1 MKRILLALFF
11 SAGGLA
17 AAPLKVV
24 TTTPD
29 LADLAR
35 RVGGERVSVAC
46 LSRGVQDPHFVEAKP
61 SLILK
66 LREADLY
73 IQTGLELEAG
83 WAPLLLQGARRAQV
97 QPGGTGFLDASRF
110 VRPLEVPSD
119 VSRAGGD
126 VHPGGN
132 PHYLGDPRNAV
143 AVAAGLAGK
152 LAELDPAGKPM
163 YDANARA
170 YGERLWLKIV
180 EWEKRLA
187 PARGARY
194 VSYHR
199 NLVYFADW
207 AGLSSAGEIEP
218 KPGIPPSPR
227 HTADLIKLM
236 KEQKIPLV
244 LTMPY
249 YEKRSSDALAAA
261 TGARV
266 VVMSLMPDGVS
277 REDDYLSVME
287 RNVGEIIAAVSR

>member
-1 MKRILLALFF
+1 MKRIFSVFFFLA
-11 SAGGLA
+11 GPLA
-17 AAPLKVV
+17 AAPLKIV

-35 RVGGERVSVAC
+35 NVGGDRVSVVC
-46 LSRGVQDPHFVEAKP
+46 LSRGIQDPHFVEAKP

-73 IQTGLELEAG
+73 IQTGLDLEAG
-83 WAPLLLQGARRAQV
+83 WAPLLLQGARRPQL

-110 VRPLEVPSD
+110 IKPLEIPSD

-132 PHYLGDPRNAV
+132 PHYLGDPRNAIV
-143 AVAAGLAGK
+143 VAAGIAGQLA
-152 LAELDPAGKPM
+152 ALDPAGKPT

-170 YGERLWLKIV
+170 TGERLRLKIT

-207 AGLSSAGEIEP
+207 AGLSSVGEIEP

-227 HTADLIKLM
+227 HTAELIGLM
-236 KEQKIPLV
+236 KEHKVPLI

-249 YEKRSSDALAAA
+249 YEKRSPESLAAA

-266 VVMSLMPDGVS
+266 VVMALMPDGLS
-277 REDDYLSVME
+277 SGDDYLSAME
-287 RNVGEIIAAVSR
+287 RNVGAILAAVSR